1 MSTETTINTINAIT
15 RVARQVT
22 ITAGKLAIM
31 AALTSSW
38 NTLTPSEQQQFT
50 KEIGSADD
58 VTVTFTLAGENP
70 RLIDST
76 SHAHTI
82 GDGHPIARKYLHAL
96 SGYLTRINAHT
107 IYEYEMWAGANKE
120 GETYHRL
127 HHTRQQLEH
136 AHHQYQRAKT
146 TLTRALAERAH
157 RPAEGRLYRQRRR
170 HRHRG
175 RRHQHRR

>member
-15 RVARQVT
+15 RAARQVT

-31 AALTSSW
+31 AALTSAW

-82 GDGHPIARKYLHAL
+82 GDGHPIARKYLHVL

-127 HHTRQQLEH
+127 HHTLQQLEH
-136 AHHQYQRAKT
+136 AHHQYQQAKT
-146 TLTRALAERAH
+146 ALTHALA
-157 RPAEGRLYRQRRR
+157 Q
-170 HRHRG
+170 
-175 RRHQHRR
+175 

>member
-1 MSTETTINTINAIT
+1 MSTETTINTINAVT
-15 RVARQVT
+15 RAARQAT

-31 AALTSSW
+31 AALTSAW

-82 GDGHPIARKYLHAL
+82 DNNHPLAHKYLHAL
-96 SGYLTRINAHT
+96 SGYLARINTHT
-107 IYEYEMWAGANKE
+107 IYEYEMWAGADKE
-120 GETYHRL
+120 GEAYHRL
-127 HHTRQQLEH
+127 HYTRQQLEH

-146 TLTRALAERAH
+146 TLAHALA
-157 RPAEGRLYRQRRR
+157 Q
-170 HRHRG
+170 
-175 RRHQHRR
+175 